1 MFGSHPWLTHFVL
14 SVWKTRS
21 FEAEMSLEWP
31 QDCVQLAL
39 DWPIVVRLADC
50 HLIGNN
56 AGWMQG
62 DMFLAAWLQQDWRWS
77 KGLAWTGWV
86 CKETLCNVN
95 IVNLFHNLS
104 GMTLHLRLARHWLV
118 GWQCRANCG
127 RLGGVWCNG
136 EGSVAWSKSPSIETL
151 PCIHIE
157 DLFYGYLHNWPPI
170 GLWLASDW
178 SPIGLRLASTVPIHK
193 KALAFNGNR
202 LAWISSSEQNSD
214 HPT

>member
-62 DMFLAAWLQQDWRWS
+62 DMFLAAWLPIQQDWRWS
-77 KGLAWTGWV
+77 KGLAWIGWD
-86 CKETLCNVN
+86 CKETRQYSKFVPQSLW
-95 IVNLFHNLS
+95 HNPPFAIGEALASRMTMQSQLWETWWSLVQWWGIS
-104 GMTLHLRLARHWLV
+104 GLVQITLYWDTSLHPYRGLV
-118 GWQCRANCG
+118 
-127 RLGGVWCNG
+127 
-136 EGSVAWSKSPSIETL
+136 
-151 PCIHIE
+151 
-157 DLFYGYLHNWPPI
+157 
-170 GLWLASDW
+170 LWL
-178 SPIGLRLASTVPIHK
+178 LT
-193 KALAFNGNR
+193 
-202 LAWISSSEQNSD
+202 
-214 HPT
+214 

>member
-14 SVWKTRS
+14 SVRKTRS

-62 DMFLAAWLQQDWRWS
+62 DMFLAAWLPIQQDWRWS
-77 KGLAWTGWV
+77 KGLAWIGWD

-118 GWQCRANCG
+118 GWQCRANCE
-127 RLGGVWCNG
+127 RLG
-136 EGSVAWSKSPSIETL
+136 EGDGAWWSLVQWWGISGLVQITL
-151 PCIHIE
+151 YW
-157 DLFYGYLHNWPPI
+157 DTSLHPYR
-170 GLWLASDW
+170 GLVLWL
-178 SPIGLRLASTVPIHK
+178 LT
-193 KALAFNGNR
+193 
-202 LAWISSSEQNSD
+202 
-214 HPT
+214 